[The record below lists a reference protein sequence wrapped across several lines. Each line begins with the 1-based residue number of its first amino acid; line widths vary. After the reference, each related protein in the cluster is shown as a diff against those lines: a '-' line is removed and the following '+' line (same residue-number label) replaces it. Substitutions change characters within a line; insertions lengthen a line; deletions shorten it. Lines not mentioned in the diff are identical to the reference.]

1 MRSIWKGVLSAGLV
15 NIPVRLGNALADV
28 ELELHR
34 YRTSD
39 GSRMRMMRVAEADG
53 KPLDWDQT
61 SSGFEAPDGSLVL
74 LGDEDFEAAYGEKNR
89 VIRVMQFAE
98 AYEIPRAAAG
108 NLYYIQPD
116 TGGAEAYAV
125 LAAALALR
133 DKVAVVQ
140 FALRDRIALGA
151 IRAEDGYLVLE
162 RMRWAAELKSP
173 DFAAPQI
180 PQDSLALAR
189 AADDLLVSMSREFRW
204 EDYTDTSKEAL
215 MQVIQDKLAKTPKP
229 RPAAEP
235 APVSS
240 GVDDLMATL
249 QASVEAARKAREPQ
263 PPARKVRSRVKKV
276 PA

>member
-1 MRSIWKGVLSAGLV
+1 MDEVRSIWKGMLSAGLV

-28 ELELHR
+28 DLELHR

-61 SSGFEAPDGSLVL
+61 SSGFEAPDGSVVL
-74 LGDEDFEAAYGEKNR
+74 LGDEDFETAYGEKNR
-89 VIRVMQFAE
+89 VIRVLQFAE

-108 NLYYIQPD
+108 NLYYMQPD

-125 LAAALALR
+125 LADALARR

-140 FALRDRIALGA
+140 FALRDKITLGA
-151 IRAEDGYLVLE
+151 VRAEDGYLVLE
-162 RMRWAAELKSP
+162 RMRWAAEVKSP
-173 DFAAPQI
+173 DFAAPELTA
-180 PQDSLALAR
+180 PGLAE
-189 AADDLLVSMSREFRW
+189 AAEKLLVSMSAPFEW
-204 EDYTDTSKEAL
+204 EKYTDTSKEAL
-215 MQVIQDKLAKTPKP
+215 MAVIQGKLAKTPKP

-240 GVDDLMATL
+240 GVDDLMAAL
-249 QASVEAARKAREPQ
+249 QASVEAARKDRA
-263 PPARKVRSRVKKV
+263 PARKIRTRAKKV

>member
-1 MRSIWKGVLSAGLV
+1 MLSAGLV

-28 ELELHR
+28 DLELHR

-61 SSGFEAPDGSLVL
+61 SSGFEAPDGSVVL
-74 LGDEDFEAAYGEKNR
+74 LGDEDFETAYGEKNR
-89 VIRVMQFAE
+89 VIRVLQFAE

-108 NLYYIQPD
+108 NLYYMQPD

-125 LAAALALR
+125 LADALARR

-140 FALRDRIALGA
+140 FALRDKITLGA
-151 IRAEDGYLVLE
+151 VRAEDGYLVLE
-162 RMRWAAELKSP
+162 RMRWAAEVKSP
-173 DFAAPQI
+173 DFAAPELTA
-180 PQDSLALAR
+180 PGLAE
-189 AADDLLVSMSREFRW
+189 AAEKLLVSMSAPFEW
-204 EDYTDTSKEAL
+204 EKYTDTSKEAL
-215 MQVIQDKLAKTPKP
+215 MAVIQGKLAKTPKP

-240 GVDDLMATL
+240 GVDDLMAAL
-249 QASVEAARKAREPQ
+249 QASVEAARKDRA
-263 PPARKVRSRVKKV
+263 PARKIRTRAKKV